1 MTTALPLLKNRVS
14 IVWILLIIATL
25 ISWKVGTDHGGI
37 TPHLAT
43 TIVIIVAFVK
53 VRLVGLYFMELR
65 HAPPQ
70 LRAILEAYCLI
81 VPTTL
86 VIMYLAA
93 GGP

>member
-1 MTTALPLLKNRVS
+1 MTALPLIKNRIS
-14 IVWILLIIATL
+14 LIWLLLITATL
-25 ISWKVGTDHGGI
+25 ISWKVGTDHGAI

-43 TIVIIVAFVK
+43 TIVIIVAFIK
-53 VRLVGLYFMELR
+53 VRLVGLHFMELR
-65 HAPPQ
+65 HAPTP